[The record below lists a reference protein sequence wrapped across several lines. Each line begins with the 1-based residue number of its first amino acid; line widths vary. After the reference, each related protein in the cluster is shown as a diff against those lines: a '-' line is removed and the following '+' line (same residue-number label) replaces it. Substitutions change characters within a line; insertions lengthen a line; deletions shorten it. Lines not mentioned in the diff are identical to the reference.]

1 MQIEL
6 VAGFLRKKK
15 GRWCEMNEISMI
27 TCEAKFLR
35 YQDAMYA
42 FWTDNLR
49 LAGKGKTDK
58 AS

>member
-1 MQIEL
+1 
-6 VAGFLRKKK
+6 
-15 GRWCEMNEISMI
+15 MNEISMI
-27 TCEAKFLR
+27 TGEAKFLR
-35 YQDAMYA
+35 YQDATYA